1 MQQNRNKLGGQ
12 PPKQTAP
19 DNSRALIFIG
29 VGLIVLALIVFGL
42 LFLFS
47 KHGDDSSREEND
59 SGSLSSAGSSQDNS
73 KAVQNGQSSSG
84 SADSTDGSGSG
95 AAQVKVHFIDV
106 GQGDCTLVM
115 SAGEAML
122 IDSGERD
129 DSDRVIKYLKEQGVT
144 KLSCIIV
151 THPHTDHMGEMPDI
165 LKAFKADR
173 FIMPKVPDNMVPTIM
188 RFEKMLKQVKNQG
201 LEVTWSSNS
210 EFRLGDAVINT
221 YTPKGQFEELNDY
234 STVVKITCGSKKF
247 LITGDTEKE
256 EEADLLAQKFD
267 FRADL
272 LKVPHHGSYKGTTN
286 ELLKAV
292 GAQYAVICCGKNND
306 YGHPHDSTLKRINK
320 FISNVYIT
328 KDNGDIVFSTD
339 GKELTVTKQRG

>member
-1 MQQNRNKLGGQ
+1 MQQNRNKLSMQ
-12 PPKQTAP
+12 PSKQTGQ
-19 DNSRALIFIG
+19 DNSQTLIIIG
-29 VGLIVLALIVFGL
+29 VGLIVLALAVFGI

-47 KHGDDSSREEND
+47 KGSGDSSGGES
-59 SGSLSSAGSSQDNS
+59 SGGEQSLSANSADKSEAD
-73 KAVQNGQSSSG
+73 QNGNSSTPEG
-84 SADSTDGSGSG
+84 S
-95 AAQVKVHFIDV
+95 AQVKVHFIDV

-115 SAGEAML
+115 SHGEAML

-165 LKAFKADR
+165 LKAFKTDK

-188 RFEKMLKQVKNQG
+188 RYEKMLKQIKNQG
-201 LEVTWSSNS
+201 LEISWSSNS

-234 STVVKITCGSKKF
+234 STVVKISCGSRKF
-247 LITGDTEKE
+247 LITGDAEKE
-256 EEADLLAQKFD
+256 EESDLLAQRFD
-267 FRADL
+267 FRADV
-272 LKVPHHGSYKGTTN
+272 LKVPHHGSYKGTTS

-306 YGHPHDSTLKRINK
+306 YGHPHDSTLKRIKK
-320 FISNVYIT
+320 FISSVYIT
-328 KDNGDIVFSTD
+328 KDNGNIVFTTD
-339 GKELTVTKQRG
+339 GKSLTVTTQRG

>member
-1 MQQNRNKLGGQ
+1 MQQNRNKLSMQ
-12 PPKQTAP
+12 PSKQTGQ
-19 DNSRALIFIG
+19 DNSQTLIIIG
-29 VGLIVLALIVFGL
+29 VGLIVLALAVFGI

-47 KHGDDSSREEND
+47 KGSGGSSGGES
-59 SGSLSSAGSSQDNS
+59 SGGEQSLSANSAD
-73 KAVQNGQSSSG
+73 KREADQNGNSSTPEG
-84 SADSTDGSGSG
+84 S
-95 AAQVKVHFIDV
+95 AQVKVHFIDV

-115 SAGEAML
+115 SHGEAML

-129 DSDRVIKYLKEQGVT
+129 DSDRVIKYLKEQGII

-165 LKAFKADR
+165 LKAFKTDK

-188 RFEKMLKQVKNQG
+188 RYEKMLKQIKNQG
-201 LEVTWSSNS
+201 LEISWSSNS

-234 STVVKITCGSKKF
+234 STVVKISCGSRKF
-247 LITGDTEKE
+247 LITGDMEKE
-256 EEADLLAQKFD
+256 EESDLLAQRFD
-267 FRADL
+267 FRADV
-272 LKVPHHGSYKGTTN
+272 LKVPHHGSYKGTTS

-306 YGHPHDSTLKRINK
+306 YGHPHDSTLKRIKK
-320 FISNVYIT
+320 FISSVYIT
-328 KDNGDIVFSTD
+328 KDNGDIVFTTD
-339 GKELTVTKQRG
+339 GKSLTVTTQRG

>member
-1 MQQNRNKLGGQ
+1 MQQNRNKLSMQ
-12 PPKQTAP
+12 PSKQTGQ
-19 DNSRALIFIG
+19 DNSQTLIVIG
-29 VGLIVLALIVFGL
+29 VGLIVLALAVFGI

-47 KHGDDSSREEND
+47 K
-59 SGSLSSAGSSQDNS
+59 
-73 KAVQNGQSSSG
+73 
-84 SADSTDGSGSG
+84 GSGSSG
-95 AAQVKVHFIDV
+95 GESSGGEQSLSANSADKSEADQNGNSSTPEGSAQVKVHFIDV

-115 SAGEAML
+115 SRGEAML

-129 DSDRVIKYLKEQGVT
+129 DSDRVIKYLKEQGIT

-165 LKAFKADR
+165 LKAFKTDK

-188 RFEKMLKQVKNQG
+188 RYEKMLKQIKNQG
-201 LEVTWSSNS
+201 LEISWSSNS

-234 STVVKITCGSKKF
+234 STVVKISCGSRKF
-247 LITGDTEKE
+247 LIMGDTEKE
-256 EEADLLAQKFD
+256 EESDLLAQKFD
-267 FRADL
+267 FRADV
-272 LKVPHHGSYKGTTN
+272 LKVPHHGSYKGTTS

-306 YGHPHDSTLKRINK
+306 YGHPHDSTLKRIKK
-320 FISNVYIT
+320 FVSNVYIT
-328 KDNGDIVFSTD
+328 KDNGDIVFTTD
-339 GKELTVTKQRG
+339 GKSLTVTTQRG

>member
-1 MQQNRNKLGGQ
+1 MQQNRNKLSTQ
-12 PPKQTAP
+12 PSKQTGQ
-19 DNSRALIFIG
+19 DNSQTLIIIG
-29 VGLIVLALIVFGL
+29 VGLIVLALAVFGI

-47 KHGDDSSREEND
+47 KGSGGSSGGES
-59 SGSLSSAGSSQDNS
+59 SGGEQSLSANSADKSEAD
-73 KAVQNGQSSSG
+73 QNGNSSTPEG
-84 SADSTDGSGSG
+84 S
-95 AAQVKVHFIDV
+95 AQVKVHFIDV

-115 SAGEAML
+115 SHGEAML

-129 DSDRVIKYLKEQGVT
+129 DSDRVIKYLKEQGIT

-165 LKAFKADR
+165 LKAFKTDK

-188 RFEKMLKQVKNQG
+188 RYEKMLKQIKNQG
-201 LEVTWSSNS
+201 LEISWSSNS

-234 STVVKITCGSKKF
+234 STVVKISCGSRKF
-247 LITGDTEKE
+247 LIMGDAEKE
-256 EEADLLAQKFD
+256 EESDLLAQRFD
-267 FRADL
+267 FRADV
-272 LKVPHHGSYKGTTN
+272 LKVPHHGSYKGTTS

-306 YGHPHDSTLKRINK
+306 YGHPHDSTLKRIKK
-320 FISNVYIT
+320 FISSVYIT
-328 KDNGDIVFSTD
+328 KDNGDIVFTTD
-339 GKELTVTKQRG
+339 GKSLAVTTQRG

>member
-1 MQQNRNKLGGQ
+1 MQQNRNKLSMQ
-12 PPKQTAP
+12 PSKQTGQ
-19 DNSRALIFIG
+19 DNSQALIIIG
-29 VGLIVLALIVFGL
+29 VGLIVLALAVFGI

-47 KHGDDSSREEND
+47 KGSGGSSGGES
-59 SGSLSSAGSSQDNS
+59 SGGEQSLSAN
-73 KAVQNGQSSSG
+73 
-84 SADSTDGSGSG
+84 SADKSEADQNENSSTPEGS
-95 AAQVKVHFIDV
+95 AQVKVHFIDV

-115 SAGEAML
+115 SNGEAML

-129 DSDRVIKYLKEQGVT
+129 DSDRVIKYLKEQGIT

-165 LKAFKADR
+165 LKAFKTDK

-188 RFEKMLKQVKNQG
+188 RYEKMLKQVKNQG
-201 LEVTWSSNS
+201 LEVTWSSDS

-234 STVVKITCGSKKF
+234 STVVKISCGSRKF
-247 LITGDTEKE
+247 LITGDAEKE
-256 EEADLLAQKFD
+256 EESDLLAQRFD
-267 FRADL
+267 FRADV
-272 LKVPHHGSYKGTTN
+272 LKVPHHGSYKGTTS

-306 YGHPHDSTLKRINK
+306 YGHPHDSTLKRIKK
-320 FISNVYIT
+320 FISSVYIT
-328 KDNGDIVFSTD
+328 KDNGDIVFTTD
-339 GKELTVTKQRG
+339 GKSLTVTTQRG